1 MTTHHNTEPGETCG
15 VASGLGMDA
24 DDMEDDMEDIR
35 EDSVSNTAN
44 KFCIDYSKR
53 GTAKC
58 KICKKCIP
66 KNELRIGVYTVFK
79 GKTITN
85 FHHVTCFFQK
95 MKRARV
101 ALNVIQAPTDID
113 GFEEISEADKE
124 VIIKKIDEDK
134 FERKAPFS
142 MPFGKKHPV
151 QSVTASERRKKLK
164 MLKVP
169 SIKVLFTNA
178 DQFTHAKKN
187 ELEQRI
193 VTEKPMIVA
202 VSEVK
207 PKNGREMCEI
217 DYSIDGY
224 TINQV
229 NLDKESGR
237 GIIVYTHNCL
247 EKSAVQI
254 KLSSSF
260 EEACLVE
267 IRLRNGDTL
276 LFGCIYRSPTQTES
290 SADNNENLNKLL
302 KLIYSKK
309 YSHICLVGD
318 FNYRNINW
326 KTWTTPHDESS
337 KESKFLDVLRDC
349 FLFQHVEEVTRTRGN
364 DEPSLIDLILTNEE
378 LQASDIVHQSPLGKS
393 DHAVISF
400 NYHCY
405 LDFSKPKTCY
415 QYHTVGSQRAFVC
428 GTKSNLSPRRSR
440 F

>member
-1 MTTHHNTEPGETCG
+1 
-15 VASGLGMDA
+15 
-24 DDMEDDMEDIR
+24 
-35 EDSVSNTAN
+35 
-44 KFCIDYSKR
+44 
-53 GTAKC
+53 
-58 KICKKCIP
+58 
-66 KNELRIGVYTVFK
+66 
-79 GKTITN
+79 
-85 FHHVTCFFQK
+85 
-95 MKRARV
+95 
-101 ALNVIQAPTDID
+101 
-113 GFEEISEADKE
+113 
-124 VIIKKIDEDK
+124 
-134 FERKAPFS
+134 
-142 MPFGKKHPV
+142 
-151 QSVTASERRKKLK
+151 
-164 MLKVP
+164 
-169 SIKVLFTNA
+169 
-178 DQFTHAKKN
+178 
-187 ELEQRI
+187 
-193 VTEKPMIVA
+193 
-202 VSEVK
+202 
-207 PKNGREMCEI
+207 MCEI

-415 QYHTVGSQRAFVC
+415 QYHKADFDGMVEELESSNWKETFMQEASNKGPESLWQILKSKLIELRNKFVPTLVIKTGIENMKGSFPISKSLQRAIKEKHSIHRRWIRCKRRGSLSSTREAYNKARNKVKQLIRQSKRSFEKEIASGSKKNPKKFWKYVRNKLR
-428 GTKSNLSPRRSR
+428 TKSGVSPLLQDKKNPNSLK
-440 F
+440 FDDKEKAEILQDQFCSVFTKE